1 MEHYAPLPQILE
13 QLTAVLSTQQ
23 SGVFFIATDANESAR
38 FNLSTG
44 NITHCSF
51 RRSHGQDALEELSQI
66 NTAKCSFAENSRF
79 PFRDKDCVEHET
91 ALQTLGI
98 TLPAVEPVETPEG
111 IPAAGAG
118 EQPEVEMVTRIYR
131 GKPIQIPL
139 RPKNKKGQ
147 NIIKGQRIYRGKVI
161 GTD

>member
-1 MEHYAPLPQILE
+1 MEHYAPFPHILE
-13 QLTAVLSTQQ
+13 QLATVLSTQQ
-23 SGVFFIATDANESAR
+23 SGVFFIATDTNESAR

-51 RRSHGQDALEELSQI
+51 RRSHGQNALEELSQI

-79 PFRDKDCVEHET
+79 PFRDKDFIEHET

-98 TLPAVEPVETPEG
+98 TLPATELAETPEG
-111 IPAAGAG
+111 MPAA
-118 EQPEVEMVTRIYR
+118 ETVTRIYR
-131 GKPIQIPL
+131 GKPVQIPL
-139 RPKNKKGQ
+139 RPKNKEGQ

-161 GTD
+161 GAD